1 MWVCPLCT
9 AAGVTVGDLEAREW
23 EVEREEDA
31 RVEAFPSAARRRRIA
46 QAKALEGRL
55 IVQRYSRS
63 KGGEEKQRWGT
74 LHFRRGNVHPLYL
87 RAVFQD
93 GTHEDMTTR
102 KVTAGKFITLLPE
115 GAKLPKVRG
124 SKVSHV
130 SVASV
135 LPDEWDVCT
144 GPGVTAALGMLMP
157 GKRYDTAS
165 SRLANEIKRSR
176 EDACNLQWVSTY
188 DSEVEVL
195 LEAVDFSSVASVLD
209 PFSGAGTVASVVGRH
224 MKVPV
229 ITNDIH
235 SVWDQVMFKE
245 DALQPGFYRRH
256 PATAIITSPWF
267 AILDFAVA
275 LAVLH
280 VPVVAMHVPGHW
292 LTSAPLPRQHYLRS
306 LQAQG
311 RLHLIMG
318 LPRSPMGHRC
328 MWLLVFATQQ
338 LKEQMVRPSH
348 MQQGEFTLSW
358 VLHEEH
364 KVGAAET
371 TSPSVEVVVST
382 ARFSWL

>member
-1 MWVCPLCT
+1 M
-9 AAGVTVGDLEAREW
+9 
-23 EVEREEDA
+23 
-31 RVEAFPSAARRRRIA
+31 
-46 QAKALEGRL
+46 
-55 IVQRYSRS
+55 
-63 KGGEEKQRWGT
+63 
-74 LHFRRGNVHPLYL
+74 HPLYL

-165 SRLANEIKRSR
+165 SRLANEIRRSR

-209 PFSGAGTVASVVGRH
+209 PFSGAGTVAGVIGRH

-235 SVWDQVMFKE
+235 SVWDRVMFKE

-348 MQQGEFTLSW
+348 MQQGAFTLSW

-371 TSPSVEVVVST
+371 TSPNVEVVVST